1 MTRCACG
8 ALAALGVA
16 LLTAGCQT
24 STCDRGEDA
33 TLVRTGDGRTGTN
46 TWFSSPYY
54 DPSMPRSKGDTGY
67 EYLPPARTITFQH
80 GLGSL
85 PIVAIT
91 LAFNDNGSLA
101 PTAGNQAIIECM
113 DDQVVQIKND
123 TCSDFYIWV
132 QAQGSGISAKTACKN
147 TLLDPAGAG
156 GAAADPSSGAAGAE
170 P

>member
-1 MTRCACG
+1 MTRRASVAA
-8 ALAALGVA
+8 ALLGVA
-16 LLTAGCQT
+16 LLAAGCQT

-33 TLVRTGDGRTGTN
+33 TLVRESEGRVATN

-54 DPSMPRSKGDTGY
+54 DPSLPLSKGDTGY
-67 EYLPPARTITFQH
+67 QYLPPARTITFQH

-85 PIVAIT
+85 PVVAIT
-91 LAFNDNGSLA
+91 LAFSDNGSLA

-132 QAQGSGISAKTACKN
+132 QAQGSGIPAKTQCKN
-147 TLLDPAGAG
+147 TMLDPTGAG
-156 GAAADPSSGAAGAE
+156 GAASDPSSGLAGAE

>member
-1 MTRCACG
+1 MTRCAWV
-8 ALAALGVA
+8 ALAALGVV

-33 TLVRTGDGRTGTN
+33 TLVRTGDGRAGTN

-54 DPSMPRSKGDTGY
+54 DPSMPLSKGDTGY
-67 EYLPPARTITFQH
+67 QYLPPARTITFEH

-91 LAFNDNGSLA
+91 LAFSDNGSLA

-132 QAQGSGISAKTACKN
+132 QAQGSGIPAKTACQH
-147 TLLDPAGAG
+147 TMLDEGTG
-156 GAAADPSSGAAGAE
+156 GAAADPSSGLAGAQ